1 MKREIPMSQIS
12 RRLSA
17 VSALAVMAVSLGAC
31 AALQNVIQ
39 PPIFHMAEGRT
50 SEFRILGP
58 AGDRPLGGAQVRIW
72 TRVQNPNTVGFTLT
86 RLAGQFLLEG
96 DHAANIDLPLGLP
109 LPAASDTVIPIDL
122 NISFADVPGLAN
134 QFMAALGG
142 QRLNYAVDGIMTV
155 DAGVL
160 GQPSFGPSTWMRGEL
175 QVIR

>member
-1 MKREIPMSQIS
+1 
-12 RRLSA
+12 
-17 VSALAVMAVSLGAC
+17 
-31 AALQNVIQ
+31 
-39 PPIFHMAEGRT
+39 
-50 SEFRILGP
+50 
-58 AGDRPLGGAQVRIW
+58 
-72 TRVQNPNTVGFTLT
+72 VGFTLT